1 MSGESRIKKTRQLDV
16 VVFELAARWRYGCG
30 DVV

>member
-1 MSGESRIKKTRQLDV
+1 MSDESRIQTAIVSV

>member
-1 MSGESRIKKTRQLDV
+1 VKVVYKLRQLDV